1 MTRTPGQYLL
11 RAAAIILAFHGI
23 PADAQVA
30 AKMTTLE
37 MVGRFAELARVA
49 EHRLAEQGRP
59 GTSIL
64 APLCRAYSK
73 LKEYRKLATCLDQLE
88 QQVLAGDTTIVTD
101 RADISNSDATP
112 LANMLR
118 AEASIEL
125 GDYTKAIDE
134 ARIAYER
141 IQDRM
146 PFGIWPAKTYR
157 MSLIETL
164 GLAYALSGDRMN
176 ALGQIKRLED
186 FPIGFLGWGS
196 MPSVRDNAIARIHA
210 ALGNYAEALH
220 FLQDEG
226 AIVKSAYFLN
236 NIAWGFS
243 GSDVVETYIVLPKL
257 LLRSKCLLETGDL
270 VGARTYL
277 DVILRNARLEDFGE
291 IQWIALYERGRV
303 AERQGHAGEAL
314 PFYLKAV
321 EAIERQRASISTEA
335 NKIGFVGDKQVVYGR
350 LIAVLIEQGR
360 ANEAFDYVERSKSR
374 ALVDMLA
381 SKNDFAAP
389 DPVQARLMLAQL
401 DAADLN
407 ARVQDDSAKPEAQTA
422 GSRNLQVAREALQSA
437 APELSTLVTVS
448 SVPSDALKALVGLD
462 ETLIEYYY
470 QGADLYAFVLDRQ
483 RLLAV
488 RLDATK
494 LGSQVQGLRKALE
507 ETDSE
512 AWQQGARGLYQR
524 LWQPLEKLVASRN
537 VIVVAHGALHYLP
550 FTALQDAQGKFL
562 LDRHSLRFLPSA
574 SVLKFL
580 RPVLQN
586 RDGRLLVLGNP
597 DLDDPRLDLAF
608 AEGEAKLVASLYP
621 SSRVLLRK
629 DASES
634 NFKKAGGVFSRIH
647 FASHGKFQADQPLK
661 SGLFLAKDADNDGI
675 LTVGELYSMNLE
687 ADLVTLSACET
698 GLGKIASG
706 DDVVG
711 LTRGFLY
718 AGSRSIVASLWNV
731 DDEATAA
738 LMRVFYAT
746 LASMNKREA
755 LRQAQI
761 KARETF
767 PHPFFW
773 AAFQLTGRAE

>member
-1 MTRTPGQYLL
+1 
-11 RAAAIILAFHGI
+11 
-23 PADAQVA
+23 
-30 AKMTTLE
+30 
-37 MVGRFAELARVA
+37 
-49 EHRLAEQGRP
+49 
-59 GTSIL
+59 
-64 APLCRAYSK
+64 
-73 LKEYRKLATCLDQLE
+73 
-88 QQVLAGDTTIVTD
+88 
-101 RADISNSDATP
+101 
-112 LANMLR
+112 
-118 AEASIEL
+118 
-125 GDYTKAIDE
+125 
-134 ARIAYER
+134 
-141 IQDRM
+141 
-146 PFGIWPAKTYR
+146 
-157 MSLIETL
+157 
-164 GLAYALSGDRMN
+164 
-176 ALGQIKRLED
+176 
-186 FPIGFLGWGS
+186 

-210 ALGNYAEALH
+210 ALGNYAEALR
-220 FLQDEG
+220 FLKDEG

-277 DVILRNARLEDFGE
+277 DVVLRNARLDDFGE

-303 AERQGHAGEAL
+303 AEKEGPAGAAL

-335 NKIGFVGDKQVVYGR
+335 NKIGFVGDKQVVYAR

-360 ANEAFDYVERSKSR
+360 AVEAFDYIERSKSR

-381 SKNDFAAP
+381 SKKDFAAP
-389 DPVQARLMLAQL
+389 DPAQAGLMLAQL

-407 ARVQDDSAKPEAQTA
+407 ARIQDESAKPEARTTGA
-422 GSRNLQVAREALQSA
+422 RNLQVARETLQSA

-448 SVPSDALKALVGLD
+448 SVPSAELKALVGPD
-462 ETLIEYYY
+462 ETLVEYYY
-470 QGADLYAFVLDRQ
+470 QGTDLYAFLLDRE
-483 RLLAV
+483 RLLAL
-488 RLDATK
+488 RLDATQ
-494 LGSQVQGLRKALE
+494 LASQVQSLRKTLE
-507 ETDSE
+507 DTESQ
-512 AWQQGARGLYQR
+512 AWQQSARGLYQR
-524 LWQPLEKLVASRN
+524 LWQPLEKLITSKN

-550 FTALQDAQGKFL
+550 FAALQDAEGKFL

-586 RDGRLLVLGNP
+586 KDGRLLALGNP

-621 SSRVLLRK
+621 SSRVLVRK

-634 NFKKAGGVFSRIH
+634 NFKKAGSVFSRIH
-647 FASHGKFQADQPLK
+647 FASHGKFQADEPLK
-661 SGLFLAKDADNDGI
+661 SGLYLAKDADNDGV

-687 ADLVTLSACET
+687 ADLVTPSACET
-698 GLGKIASG
+698 GLGKISNG

-718 AGSRSIVASLWNV
+718 AGSRSIVASLWSV
-731 DDEATAA
+731 DDKATAT
-738 LMRVFYAT
+738 LMQAFYAN

-761 KARETF
+761 KAREAF

-773 AAFQLTGRAE
+773 AAFLLSGRAE

>member
-1 MTRTPGQYLL
+1 MKRACRLHILL
-11 RAAAIILAFHGI
+11 AAAITLAFHGVE
-23 PADAQVA
+23 ASAQA
-30 AKMTTLE
+30 TEKLTTLE
-37 MVGRFAELARVA
+37 MVGRYAELAKLA
-49 EHRLAEQGRP
+49 ERRLAEQGQP
-59 GTSIL
+59 STSVV

-73 LKEYRKLATCLDQLE
+73 LKEYRKLAVCLNQLE
-88 QQVLAGDTTIVTD
+88 QQVHAGDTTIVTD

-125 GDYTKAIDE
+125 GDYAKAIDE
-134 ARIAYER
+134 ARIAFER

-164 GLAYALSGDRMN
+164 GLAYALSGDREN
-176 ALGQIKRLED
+176 ALIQIKRLED

-210 ALGNYAEALH
+210 ALGNYAEALR
-220 FLQDEG
+220 FLKDEG

-277 DVILRNARLEDFGE
+277 DVVLRNARLDDFGE

-303 AERQGHAGEAL
+303 AEKEGPAGAAL

-335 NKIGFVGDKQVVYGR
+335 NKIGFVGDKQVVYAR

-360 ANEAFDYVERSKSR
+360 AVEAFDYIERSKSR

-381 SKNDFAAP
+381 SKKDFAAP
-389 DPVQARLMLAQL
+389 DPAQAGLMLAQL

-407 ARVQDDSAKPEAQTA
+407 ARIQDESAKPEARTTGA
-422 GSRNLQVAREALQSA
+422 RNLQVARETLQSA

-448 SVPSDALKALVGLD
+448 SVPSAELKALVGPD
-462 ETLIEYYY
+462 ETLVEYYY
-470 QGADLYAFVLDRQ
+470 QGTDLYAFLLDRE
-483 RLLAV
+483 RLLAL
-488 RLDATK
+488 RLDATQ
-494 LGSQVQGLRKALE
+494 LASQVQSLRKTLE
-507 ETDSE
+507 DTESQ
-512 AWQQGARGLYQR
+512 AWQQSARGLYQR
-524 LWQPLEKLVASRN
+524 LWQPLEKLITSKN
-537 VIVVAHGALHYLP
+537 VIVVAHGAMHYLP
-550 FTALQDAQGKFL
+550 FAALQDAEGKFL

-580 RPVLQN
+580 HPVLQN
-586 RDGRLLVLGNP
+586 KDGRLLALGNP

-621 SSRVLLRK
+621 SSRVLVRK

-634 NFKKAGGVFSRIH
+634 NFKKAGSVFSRIH
-647 FASHGKFQADQPLK
+647 FASHGKFQADEPLK
-661 SGLFLAKDADNDGI
+661 SGLYLAKDADNDGV

-698 GLGKIASG
+698 GLGKISNG

-718 AGSRSIVASLWNV
+718 AGSRSIVASLWSV
-731 DDEATAA
+731 DDKATAT
-738 LMRVFYAT
+738 LMQAFYAN

-761 KARETF
+761 KAREAF

>member
-1 MTRTPGQYLL
+1 MKRACRLHILL
-11 RAAAIILAFHGI
+11 AAAITLAFHGVE
-23 PADAQVA
+23 ASAQA
-30 AKMTTLE
+30 TEKLTTLE
-37 MVGRFAELARVA
+37 MVGRYAELAKLA
-49 EHRLAEQGRP
+49 ERRLAEQGQP
-59 GTSIL
+59 STSVV

-73 LKEYRKLATCLDQLE
+73 LKEYRKLAVCLNQLE
-88 QQVLAGDTTIVTD
+88 QQVHAGDTTIVTD

-125 GDYTKAIDE
+125 GDYAKAIDE
-134 ARIAYER
+134 ARIAFER

-164 GLAYALSGDRMN
+164 GLAYALSGDREN
-176 ALGQIKRLED
+176 ALIQIKRLED

-210 ALGNYAEALH
+210 ALGNYAEALR
-220 FLQDEG
+220 FLKDEG

-277 DVILRNARLEDFGE
+277 DVVLRNARLDDFGE

-303 AERQGHAGEAL
+303 AEKEGPAGAAL

-335 NKIGFVGDKQVVYGR
+335 NKIGFVGDKQVVYAR

-360 ANEAFDYVERSKSR
+360 AVEAFDYIERSKSR

-381 SKNDFAAP
+381 SKKDFAAP
-389 DPVQARLMLAQL
+389 DPAQAGLMLAQL

-407 ARVQDDSAKPEAQTA
+407 ARIQDESAKPEARTTGA
-422 GSRNLQVAREALQSA
+422 RNLQVARETLQSA

-448 SVPSDALKALVGLD
+448 SVPSAELKALVGPD
-462 ETLIEYYY
+462 ETLVEYYY
-470 QGADLYAFVLDRQ
+470 QGTDLYAFLLDRE
-483 RLLAV
+483 RLLAL
-488 RLDATK
+488 RLDATQ
-494 LGSQVQGLRKALE
+494 LASQVQSLRKTLE
-507 ETDSE
+507 DTESQ
-512 AWQQGARGLYQR
+512 AWQQSARGLYQR
-524 LWQPLEKLVASRN
+524 LWQPLEKLITSKN
-537 VIVVAHGALHYLP
+537 VIVVAHGAMHYLP
-550 FTALQDAQGKFL
+550 FAALQDAEGKFL

-586 RDGRLLVLGNP
+586 KDGRLLALGNP

-621 SSRVLLRK
+621 SSRVLVRK

-634 NFKKAGGVFSRIH
+634 NFKKAGSVFSRIH
-647 FASHGKFQADQPLK
+647 FASHGKFQADEPLK
-661 SGLFLAKDADNDGI
+661 SGLYLAKDADNDGV

-698 GLGKIASG
+698 GLGKISNG

-718 AGSRSIVASLWNV
+718 AGSRSIVASLWSV
-731 DDEATAA
+731 DDKATAT
-738 LMRVFYAT
+738 LMQAFYAN

-761 KARETF
+761 KAREAF

>member
-1 MTRTPGQYLL
+1 MKRACRLHILL
-11 RAAAIILAFHGI
+11 AAAITLAFHGVE
-23 PADAQVA
+23 ASAQA
-30 AKMTTLE
+30 TEKLTTLE
-37 MVGRFAELARVA
+37 MVGRYAELAKLA
-49 EHRLAEQGRP
+49 ERRLAEQGQP
-59 GTSIL
+59 STSVV

-73 LKEYRKLATCLDQLE
+73 LKEYRKLAVCLNQLE
-88 QQVLAGDTTIVTD
+88 QQVHAGDTTIVTD

-125 GDYTKAIDE
+125 GDYAKAIDE
-134 ARIAYER
+134 ARIAFER

-164 GLAYALSGDRMN
+164 GLAYALSGDREN
-176 ALGQIKRLED
+176 ALIQIKRLED

-210 ALGNYAEALH
+210 ALGNYAEALR
-220 FLQDEG
+220 FLKDEG

-277 DVILRNARLEDFGE
+277 DVVLRNARLDDFGE

-303 AERQGHAGEAL
+303 AEKEGPAGAAL

-335 NKIGFVGDKQVVYGR
+335 NKIGFVGDKQVVYAR

-360 ANEAFDYVERSKSR
+360 AVEAFDYIERSKSR

-381 SKNDFAAP
+381 SKKDFAAP
-389 DPVQARLMLAQL
+389 DPAQAGLMLAQL

-407 ARVQDDSAKPEAQTA
+407 ARIQDESAKPEARTTGA
-422 GSRNLQVAREALQSA
+422 RNLQVARETLQSA

-448 SVPSDALKALVGLD
+448 SVPSAELKALVGPD
-462 ETLIEYYY
+462 ETLVEYYY
-470 QGADLYAFVLDRQ
+470 QGTDLYAFLLDRE
-483 RLLAV
+483 RLLAL
-488 RLDATK
+488 RLDATQ
-494 LGSQVQGLRKALE
+494 LASQVQSLRKTLE
-507 ETDSE
+507 DTESQ
-512 AWQQGARGLYQR
+512 AWQQSARGLYQR
-524 LWQPLEKLVASRN
+524 LWQPLEKLITSKN
-537 VIVVAHGALHYLP
+537 VIVVAHGAMHYLP
-550 FTALQDAQGKFL
+550 FAALQDAEGKFL

-580 RPVLQN
+580 HPVLQN
-586 RDGRLLVLGNP
+586 KDGGLLALGNP

-621 SSRVLLRK
+621 SSRVLVRK

-634 NFKKAGGVFSRIH
+634 NFKKAGSVFSRIH
-647 FASHGKFQADQPLK
+647 FASHGKFQADEPLK
-661 SGLFLAKDADNDGI
+661 SGLYLAKDADNDGV

-698 GLGKIASG
+698 GLGKISNG

-718 AGSRSIVASLWNV
+718 AGSRSIVASLWSV
-731 DDEATAA
+731 DDKATAT
-738 LMRVFYAT
+738 LMQAFYAN

-761 KARETF
+761 KAREAF

>member
-1 MTRTPGQYLL
+1 MKRACRLHILL
-11 RAAAIILAFHGI
+11 AAAITLAFHGVE
-23 PADAQVA
+23 ASAQA
-30 AKMTTLE
+30 TEKLTTLE
-37 MVGRFAELARVA
+37 MVGRYAELAKLA
-49 EHRLAEQGRP
+49 ERRLAEQGQP
-59 GTSIL
+59 STSVV

-73 LKEYRKLATCLDQLE
+73 LKEYRKLAVCLNQLE
-88 QQVLAGDTTIVTD
+88 QQVHAGDTTIVTD

-125 GDYTKAIDE
+125 GDYAKAIDE
-134 ARIAYER
+134 ARIAFER

-164 GLAYALSGDRMN
+164 GLAYALSGDREN
-176 ALGQIKRLED
+176 ALIQIKRLED

-210 ALGNYAEALH
+210 ALGNYAEALR
-220 FLQDEG
+220 FLKDEG

-277 DVILRNARLEDFGE
+277 DVVLRNARLDDFGE

-303 AERQGHAGEAL
+303 AEKEGPAGAAL

-335 NKIGFVGDKQVVYGR
+335 NKIGFVGDKQVVYAR

-360 ANEAFDYVERSKSR
+360 AVEAFDYIERSKSR

-381 SKNDFAAP
+381 SKKDFAAP
-389 DPVQARLMLAQL
+389 DPAQAGLMLAQL

-407 ARVQDDSAKPEAQTA
+407 ARIQDESAKPEARTTGA
-422 GSRNLQVAREALQSA
+422 RNLQVARETLQSA

-448 SVPSDALKALVGLD
+448 SVPSAELKALVGPD
-462 ETLIEYYY
+462 ETLVEYYY
-470 QGADLYAFVLDRQ
+470 QGTDLYAFLLDRE
-483 RLLAV
+483 RLLAL
-488 RLDATK
+488 RLDATQ
-494 LGSQVQGLRKALE
+494 LASQVQSLRKTLE
-507 ETDSE
+507 DTESQ
-512 AWQQGARGLYQR
+512 AWQQSARGLYQR
-524 LWQPLEKLVASRN
+524 LWQPLEKLITSKN

-550 FTALQDAQGKFL
+550 FAALQDAEGKFL

-580 RPVLQN
+580 HPVLQN
-586 RDGRLLVLGNP
+586 KDGRLLALGNP

-621 SSRVLLRK
+621 SSRVLVRK

-634 NFKKAGGVFSRIH
+634 NFKKAGSVFSRIH
-647 FASHGKFQADQPLK
+647 FASHGKFQADEPLK
-661 SGLFLAKDADNDGI
+661 SGLYLAKDADNDGV

-698 GLGKIASG
+698 GLGKISNG

-718 AGSRSIVASLWNV
+718 AGSRSIVASLWSV
-731 DDEATAA
+731 DDKATAT
-738 LMRVFYAT
+738 LMQAFYAN

-761 KARETF
+761 KAREAF

>member
-1 MTRTPGQYLL
+1 MKRACRLHILL
-11 RAAAIILAFHGI
+11 AAAITLAFHGVE
-23 PADAQVA
+23 ASAQA
-30 AKMTTLE
+30 TEKLTTLE
-37 MVGRFAELARVA
+37 MVGRYAELAKLA
-49 EHRLAEQGRP
+49 ERRLAEQGQP
-59 GTSIL
+59 STSVV

-73 LKEYRKLATCLDQLE
+73 LKEYRKLAVCLNQLE
-88 QQVLAGDTTIVTD
+88 QQVHAGDTTIVTD

-125 GDYTKAIDE
+125 GDYAKAIDE
-134 ARIAYER
+134 ARIAFER

-164 GLAYALSGDRMN
+164 GLAYALSGDREN
-176 ALGQIKRLED
+176 ALIQIKRLED

-210 ALGNYAEALH
+210 ALGNYAEALR
-220 FLQDEG
+220 FLKDEG

-277 DVILRNARLEDFGE
+277 DVVLRNARLDDFGE

-303 AERQGHAGEAL
+303 AEKEGPAGAAL

-335 NKIGFVGDKQVVYGR
+335 NKIGFVGDKQVVYAR

-360 ANEAFDYVERSKSR
+360 AVEAFDYIERSKSR

-381 SKNDFAAP
+381 SKKDFAAP
-389 DPVQARLMLAQL
+389 DPAQAGLMLAQL

-407 ARVQDDSAKPEAQTA
+407 ARIQDESAKPEARTTGA
-422 GSRNLQVAREALQSA
+422 RNLQVARETLQSA

-448 SVPSDALKALVGLD
+448 SVPSAELKALVGPD
-462 ETLIEYYY
+462 ETLVEYYY
-470 QGADLYAFVLDRQ
+470 QGTDLYAFLLDRE
-483 RLLAV
+483 RLLAL
-488 RLDATK
+488 RLDATQ
-494 LGSQVQGLRKALE
+494 LASQVQSLRKTLE
-507 ETDSE
+507 DTESQ
-512 AWQQGARGLYQR
+512 AWQQSARGLYQR
-524 LWQPLEKLVASRN
+524 LWQPLEKLITSKN

-550 FTALQDAQGKFL
+550 FAALQDAEGKFL

-586 RDGRLLVLGNP
+586 KDGRLLALGNP

-621 SSRVLLRK
+621 SSRVLVRK

-634 NFKKAGGVFSRIH
+634 NFKKAGSVFSRIH
-647 FASHGKFQADQPLK
+647 FASHGKFQADEPLK
-661 SGLFLAKDADNDGI
+661 SGLYLAKDADNDGV

-698 GLGKIASG
+698 GLGKISNG

-718 AGSRSIVASLWNV
+718 AGSRSIVASLWSV
-731 DDEATAA
+731 DDKATAT
-738 LMRVFYAT
+738 LMQAFYAN

-761 KARETF
+761 KAREAF